1 MKIKIGERKKIPP
14 SKCDSIAQAALQLP
28 LVLQPPLPV
37 QVFMALQPLSLLLQ
51 PPCPLQVFLPWQ
63 SCLPASLVGAFV
75 PGALVTL
82 LSSDDFAQPLLI
94 MQPATMPVIAAATR
108 TVR

>member
-1 MKIKIGERKKIPP
+1 MKIKIGERKKISP
-14 SKCDSIAQAALQLP
+14 SKLGSIVQAALQLP
-28 LVLQPPLPV
+28 FVLQPPLPE

-63 SCLPASLVGAFV
+63 SCLPTSPL
-75 PGALVTL
+75 GALVPAEL
-82 LSSDDFAQPLLI
+82 VIDPSFDDFAQPLLI
-94 MQPATMPVIAAATR
+94 MQPAAMPVIAAATR